1 MAASDEKFNNAI
13 QKARIPILILDN
25 KWHRIFG
32 KVNPTEE
39 IVQLEKELSDLLKRQ
54 GKLHNEMK
62 ELKKIKSNL
71 MNEIVENMDSI
82 DVTVNDEAADKKR
95 SDNKR
100 LINDVNDRMAANE
113 DELMELPKMLD
124 SVNKKLMLS
133 TMQMCYERLQSNTEK
148 IEEIAEWIKD
158 IRIELKKNVVKKQD
172 MEIYNAE
179 LYSYMHDI
187 FGPDVMELFDMK
199 YVPSIHKKAPELK
212 ASPEGIIKQDDDMTD
227 N

>member
-1 MAASDEKFNNAI
+1 MAASDEKFNKAI
-13 QKARIPILILDN
+13 QGARIPILILDN

-32 KVNPTEE
+32 KVNPTDE
-39 IVQLEKELSDLLKRQ
+39 IKDLEKELSELLKRQ

-82 DVTVNDEAADKKR
+82 DSKVTDEAADKKR

-113 DELMELPKMLD
+113 DELMELPKLLD
-124 SVNKKLMLS
+124 SVNKKLMLC
-133 TMQMCYERLQSNTEK
+133 TMQICYERLQSNTEQ
-148 IEEIAEWIKD
+148 IEEIAAWIKD

-187 FGPDVMELFDMK
+187 FGPDVMEIFDMK
-199 YVPSIHKKAPELK
+199 YVPSIHKKVPELK
-212 ASPEGIIKQDDDMTD
+212 TSPDGIIRQDEEMTD